1 MREEQPVVV
10 PKGRAV
16 PRMPDTPERAMLE
29 RQRSIR
35 EIVFGAQDGLLTT
48 LGIVTGVGG
57 ATGDRPT
64 IVLTGAIS
72 LLVGALSMG
81 VGQYLGVKAE
91 REVVQYWLDHE
102 RRELTERFDDEVAE
116 QIAYYRLKGFTDS
129 EARTIVDRLTRNP
142 EIWLHEMVRDEFGID
157 PRIIEGSRVGSS
169 FAMSGSFV
177 AGALVP
183 IVPYLAL
190 ALPQAAARWTS
201 LGLAAVA
208 LFCVGAIAG
217 RLAHRNVFAKGLEVA
232 LFGAAVFALSYAAGH
247 YVPPLFGIH
256 PVGD

>member
-1 MREEQPVVV
+1 
-10 PKGRAV
+10 
-16 PRMPDTPERAMLE
+16 MLE

-57 ATGDRPT
+57 ATGYRPT

-72 LLVGALSMG
+72 LFVGALSMG

-91 REVVQYWLDHE
+91 REVVQYWLEHE
-102 RRELTERFDDEVAE
+102 RRELTERYDDEVAE
-116 QIAYYRLKGFTDS
+116 QIAYYRLKGFTDG

-157 PRIIEGSRVGSS
+157 PRIVEGSRVGSS
-169 FAMSGSFV
+169 VAMSGSFV
-177 AGALVP
+177 AGAFVP
-183 IVPYLAL
+183 ILPYLSL
-190 ALPQAAARWTS
+190 ALPQTAALWTS
-201 LGLAAVA
+201 LALAAAA

-217 RLAHRNVFAKGLEVA
+217 RLAHRNLFAKGLEVA
-232 LFGAAVFALSYAAGH
+232 LFGTAVFALSYAVGH
-247 YVPPLFGIH
+247 YVPPLFGLH
-256 PVGD
+256 PVGG

>member
-1 MREEQPVVV
+1 MREETPVVV
-10 PKGRAV
+10 PKGRAA
-16 PRMPDTPERAMLE
+16 PRIPDTPERAILE

-35 EIVFGAQDGLLTT
+35 EVVFGAQDGLLTT

-57 ATGDRPT
+57 ATGDRTT
-64 IVLTGAIS
+64 IVLTGLIS
-72 LLVGALSMG
+72 LFVGALSMG
-81 VGQYLGVKAE
+81 AGQYLGVKAE
-91 REVVQYWLDHE
+91 REVVEYWLDHE

-116 QIAYYRLKGFTDS
+116 QTAYYRLKGFTPD
-129 EARTIVDRLTRNP
+129 EARMIVDRLTRNP

-157 PRIIEGSRVGSS
+157 PRIVEGSRVGSS
-169 FAMSGSFV
+169 VAMSGSFA

-183 IVPYLAL
+183 ILPYLIA
-190 ALPQAAARWTS
+190 ALPQTPALFAS

-232 LFGAAVFALSYAAGH
+232 LFGAGVFGLSYLAGR
-247 YVPPLFGIH
+247 YVPPLFGLH
-256 PVGD
+256 PS